1 MNKLTGYI
9 LATAA
14 ALMICA
20 PAAQAQA
27 VAYNAKATISVP
39 MGGEGNGYF
48 LDHKVGAGVG
58 VAAQI
63 PIFKAGSLVPRI
75 DYTMYKNEDYRDA
88 KAQYLKAGFDYDYY
102 FSGKANKGPYAGV
115 GVGEG
120 STEFQQAGRVKS
132 NQNAAYYA
140 AQVGTMFTKHM
151 GAELR
156 YTYTEYNTRSFRY
169 QVDVPT
175 LDASF
180 VYRF

>member
-20 PAAQAQA
+20 PAAQAQE
-27 VAYNAKATISVP
+27 VAFGAKATVSVP
-39 MGGEGNGYF
+39 LGGEGNKQF

-58 VAAQI
+58 VAASI
-63 PIFKAGSLVPRI
+63 PVSKAGALVPRI

-88 KAQYLKAGFDYDYY
+88 KAQVLKVGFDYDYY
-102 FSGKANKGPYAGV
+102 FSGKANKGLYAGV

-120 STEFQQAGRVKS
+120 ATEFQQAGRVKS
-132 NQNAAYYA
+132 NQNDGYYA
-140 AQVGTMFTKHM
+140 AQVGSMFTKHL

-156 YTYTEYNTRSFRY
+156 YTYTEYKTRSFRY
-169 QVDVPT
+169 EVDAPS

-180 VYRF
+180 IYCF